1 MRLSDSIKDVANDEV
16 FRTNFLLF
24 KKVSLNYRDISFLD
38 TMPMKFQ
45 WVKELYLNHNNLTHL
60 NVLQFSYIGH
70 RTVQEP

>member
-1 MRLSDSIKDVANDEV
+1 MRLSDAIKDVANDEV

-45 WVKELYLNHNNLTHL
+45 WVKELYLNHNNLSHL